1 MSTTNPLMAQAKE
14 WADNGLGLALATVV
28 ETWGSSPCPAGSQMV
43 INEKAGF
50 AGSVSGGCIETSVV
64 SESIEILKD
73 ADFEVAEYGV
83 SGEVSFAA
91 GLACGG
97 TIRVM
102 MEPLSNEL
110 LDELSGER
118 PMVRAVDLESG
129 KWAFVRG
136 SNISGGLELSDEIIN
151 AVGEVKTMQRARTID
166 GIFLQPLIPPYRLF
180 IIGAV
185 RIAQSLAPMALEVGF
200 DVTVIDPRRAFST
213 AERFPEINLLE
224 EWPDKALHNIGIDA
238 HTAVVTLTHDAKPDD
253 MALGLALRSDAFY
266 VGALG
271 SKKTHAARTQRLMEE
286 GYTKEEIGRIS
297 APVGLDIGARTPAEI
312 AVSILSELVATKNS
326 KGNSKGEAR

>member
-1 MSTTNPLMAQAKE
+1 MTVIDPLMVQAKE
-14 WADNGLGLALATVV
+14 WAADGLGLALATVV

-43 INEKAGF
+43 INERAGF

-102 MEPLSNEL
+102 MEPLGKEL
-110 LDELSGER
+110 LAELLNTR
-118 PMVRAVDLESG
+118 PAVRAVNLESG

-136 SNISGGLELSDEIIN
+136 GRVSGELELDHEIIK
-151 AVGEVKTMQRARTID
+151 AATEVELEQRARSIGD
-166 GIFLQPLIPPYRLF
+166 IFLQPLIPPYRLF

-185 RIAQSLAPMALEVGF
+185 RIAQSLAPMAASAGF

-213 AERFPEINLLE
+213 DERFPEIKLVC
-224 EWPDKALHNIGIDA
+224 EWPDKAVGDLGIDA

-271 SKKTHAARTQRLMEE
+271 SKKTHRERTERLTEE
-286 GYTKEEIGRIS
+286 GYSEEEIKRIS

-312 AVSILSELVATKNS
+312 AVSILSELVAVKNNR
-326 KGNSKGEAR
+326 GDA

>member
-1 MSTTNPLMAQAKE
+1 MSVTDPLMVKAKE
-14 WADNGLGLALATVV
+14 WADRGLGLALATVV

-43 INEKAGF
+43 INEQAGF

-73 ADFEVAEYGV
+73 ADFEVVEYGV

-118 PMVRAVDLESG
+118 PAVRAVDLENG

-136 SNISGGLELSDEIIN
+136 GNVSGGLELSGEIIN
-151 AVGEVKTMQRARTID
+151 AASKVETQQRANTVD
-166 GIFLQPLIPPYRLF
+166 GIFLQPIIPPYRLF

-185 RIAQSLAPMALEVGF
+185 RIAQSLAPMALEAGF

-213 AERFPEINLLE
+213 DERFPEINLVRQ
-224 EWPDKALHNIGIDA
+224 WPDKAVEDLGIDA

-271 SKKTHAARTQRLMEE
+271 SKKTHAERTRRLTEE
-286 GYTKEEIGRIS
+286 GYSEEEISRIS
-297 APVGLDIGARTPAEI
+297 APVGMDIGARTPAEI
-312 AVSILSELVATKNS
+312 AVSILAELVAIKNR
-326 KGNSKGEAR
+326 KGE